1 MLSPCNRGLEGG
13 AAARGARGAQGT
25 HDLQIAALG
34 SDVERRATY
43 GKVPGRFGEGHRSA
57 SSLEVEDAAIG
68 SRRIGVG
75 ARACE

>member
-34 SDVERRATY
+34 SDVERRAT
-43 GKVPGRFGEGHRSA
+43 
-57 SSLEVEDAAIG
+57 IG